1 MIVKLDDFNQ
11 IDLKTAGQLPL
22 PVKSIL
28 LLFFFA
34 IIFAIG
40 YYLVLLPALENLEN
54 ETAKEVSL
62 KETFL
67 TKKKQAINLDLYK
80 QQMLDTEKAFGA
92 LLKQLPD
99 RSQIDALLTDINQ
112 AGLERGLEFLLFK
125 PETQIISAFYAE
137 VPISISVIGR
147 YQDLGAFAENLS
159 KLSRIVTLDDISI
172 SHLSKD
178 AKTSNISDD
187 LLVMNATARTYRYL
201 DAGESAEA
209 AKNADDNKGIN
220 Q

>member
-1 MIVKLDDFNQ
+1 VKLDDFNQ
-11 IDLKTAGQLPL
+11 IDLKTAGQLPV

-28 LLFFFA
+28 LLIFFA

-40 YYLVLLPALENLEN
+40 YYLVLLPALENLES

-67 TKKKQAINLDLYK
+67 AKKKQAINLELYK
-80 QQMLDTEKAFGA
+80 QQMVDTEKAFGA

-137 VPISISVIGR
+137 VPISISVIGK

-159 KLSRIVTLDDISI
+159 KLSRIVTLDNISI

-178 AKTSNISDD
+178 TKTSSISDD

-209 AKNADDNKGIN
+209 EKNADDSKGVKP
-220 Q
+220 

>member
-1 MIVKLDDFNQ
+1 VKLEDFNQ

-22 PVKSIL
+22 PVKSVL
-28 LLFFFA
+28 LLILFTL
-34 IIFAIG
+34 IVAIG
-40 YYLVLLPALENLEN
+40 YYLVLLPGLDNLES
-54 ETAKEVSL
+54 ERAKETNL

-67 TKKKQAINLDLYK
+67 NKKKQAINLDLNK
-80 QQMLDTEKAFGA
+80 QQMIDTEKAFGA

-99 RSQIDALLTDINQ
+99 SSEIDALLTDINQ

-125 PETQIISAFYAE
+125 PETQIINAFYAE
-137 VPISISVIGR
+137 VPISISVIGK

-159 KLSRIVTLDDISI
+159 KLSRIVTLDNISI

-178 AKTSNISDD
+178 TKTSSISEE

-201 DAGESAEA
+201 DVGESAEV
-209 AKNADDNKGIN
+209 AKNTEDSKGGKPL
-220 Q
+220 

>member
-1 MIVKLDDFNQ
+1 
-11 IDLKTAGQLPL
+11 
-22 PVKSIL
+22 
-28 LLFFFA
+28 
-34 IIFAIG
+34 
-40 YYLVLLPALENLEN
+40 VLLPALENLES

-67 TKKKQAINLDLYK
+67 AKKKQAINLELYK
-80 QQMLDTEKAFGA
+80 QQMVDTEKAFGA

-137 VPISISVIGR
+137 VPISISVIGK

-159 KLSRIVTLDDISI
+159 KLSRIVTLDNISI

-178 AKTSNISDD
+178 TKTSSISDD

-209 AKNADDNKGIN
+209 EKNADDSKGVKP
-220 Q
+220 